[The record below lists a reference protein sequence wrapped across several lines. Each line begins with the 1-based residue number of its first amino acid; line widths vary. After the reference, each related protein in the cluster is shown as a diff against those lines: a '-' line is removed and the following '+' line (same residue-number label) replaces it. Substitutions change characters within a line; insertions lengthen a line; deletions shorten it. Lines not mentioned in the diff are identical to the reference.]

1 MRPCVL
7 AVATALVACTPGG
20 VTQDHELCAKAAA
33 MFSRCEET
41 SDLEKL
47 DRELMIDRFRGLC
60 RAVITGDTKQ
70 LLPDALSMF
79 RAMDDG
85 TKLAIKTQAEC
96 MAKTT
101 TCAAYAACSP

>member
-1 MRPCVL
+1 MRTILIL
-7 AVATALVACTPGG
+7 AVTIAACSPGG
-20 VTQDHELCAKAAA
+20 VTQDQELCAKAAA

-41 SDLEKL
+41 PELEKL
-47 DRELMIDRFRGLC
+47 DRELMVDRFRGLC
-60 RAVITGDTKQ
+60 RAVITGETKQ
-70 LLPDALSMF
+70 LLPDALQLF
-79 RAMDDG
+79 QTMDEG